1 MDISIKKEISV
12 IVFAGILGIAFGAG
26 ITAGRKTIDYFWPD
40 KEITVKHI
48 HVDEEGEDCEHI

>member
-26 ITAGRKTIDYFWPD
+26 ITAGSKTIDYFWPG